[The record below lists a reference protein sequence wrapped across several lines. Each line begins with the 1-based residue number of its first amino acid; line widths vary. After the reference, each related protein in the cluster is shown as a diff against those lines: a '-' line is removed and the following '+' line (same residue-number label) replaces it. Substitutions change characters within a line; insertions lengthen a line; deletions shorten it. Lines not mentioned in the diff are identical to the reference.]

1 MGMVGV
7 RAASKTTIEITFQLA
22 GKRHRER
29 LQLIPTP
36 SNLKKAQ
43 RHRDAIIEAID
54 AGVFDYATTFPD
66 SKHALKPVTLTLER
80 YLAEWLSAKRPTLK
94 ASTIAGYDKII
105 GQIIAQFGNVQLHQL
120 TRRMVR
126 EWVAGM
132 ECSTKRISNILS
144 PLRSALQDAV
154 YDDLIKVN
162 PLYGWNYKKNEP
174 PREKRIDPFT
184 AEEQAILLK
193 QASNQASLWITF
205 AMWTGLRT
213 SEQIALQ
220 WGDIDWNRGVM
231 QISRAKTQDAKQAET
246 PKTTS
251 GIREVK
257 LLPPA
262 LDALTHQKKYTF
274 LADGPVFVNP
284 RTQQAWTGDQ
294 PIRRTLW
301 IPLLKKAGIR
311 YRSPYQTRHTY
322 ASMMLSAGEPLAWV
336 SKQLGH
342 SDVLVTARTYATW
355 IPDARPE
362 AGDAAVKLFGKG

>member
-1 MGMVGV
+1 MGGV
-7 RAASKTTIEITFQLA
+7 RAASKTTIEITFQLEC
-22 GKRHRER
+22 KRHRER
-29 LQLIPTP
+29 LQLIPTAA
-36 SNLKKAQ
+36 NLKKAQ
-43 RHRDAIIEAID
+43 RHRDAIVEAID

-174 PREKRIDPFT
+174 PREKRIDPLT
-184 AEEQAILLK
+184 KDEQRVLLDI
-193 QASNQASLWITF
+193 ASGSANNLVKLAL
-205 AMWTGLRT
+205 WTGLRT
-213 SEQIALQ
+213 SEIVALT
-220 WGDIDWNRGVM
+220 WGNIDWNRGV
-231 QISRAKTQDAKQAET
+231 ISVCMAKTQDARQAET
-246 PKTTS
+246 PKTLS

-262 LDALTHQKKYTF
+262 IDALLHQKKYTF

-284 RTQQAWTGDQ
+284 RTKQCWTGDQ

-362 AGDAAVKLFGKG
+362 AGEAAVKLFGKG